1 MLGGGK
7 VKSIYTL
14 HAIKRPIREISRTLG
29 VSRNTVR
36 KYVRAEE
43 LPRPKP
49 CPRRKSKLEPYL
61 GYLRD
66 RMNQGV
72 FNCPVLLRELRE
84 RGYTGSYTILKDYVK
99 PLRLR
104 NQPDLTMRFE
114 TKPGE
119 QAQVDWGTVK
129 YLTPDG
135 QERRLYA
142 FAMVLGWSRAMYLE
156 LVKRADA
163 AAFMRCHLNA
173 FEALGIP
180 ERCLYDN
187 TKLVTP
193 GRDEE
198 GQPLWNERFL
208 DFSRRLG
215 FVADLC
221 RPYRARTKGKV
232 ENGIKYVKRNFWPSA
247 RFVDLEDLNRQAHA
261 WVQGVANVR
270 IHGTTFER
278 PVDRLAVERDHLR
291 PFPGWNKVQDLL
303 YQELTVGKDGFVR
316 WDYGFYGVPVEHA
329 GEKVRLNC
337 RDGVV
342 EVWQAERCLAMHP
355 QARKRGERRL
365 HPEQWA
371 GLVEG
376 DERPR
381 KTPVAYQVPTVEV
394 ERRTLAA
401 YDAVA
406 GDRS

>member
-1 MLGGGK
+1 

-14 HAIKRPIREISRTLG
+14 HAGKRPIREISRTLG

-43 LPRPKP
+43 LPKPKP
-49 CPRRKSKLEPYL
+49 RPRRQSRLTTYA
-61 GYLRD
+61 GYIQT
-66 RMNQGV
+66 RMAQGV
-72 FNCPVLLRELRE
+72 FNCSVLLRELRE

-129 YLTPDG
+129 YQTPDG
-135 QERRLYA
+135 QLRRVYA
-142 FAMVLGWSRAMYLE
+142 FVMVLGWSRAMYVE
-156 LVKRADA
+156 FVRKADST
-163 AAFMRCHLNA
+163 AFIRCHLNA

-193 GRDEE
+193 GRDKDE
-198 GQPLWNERFL
+198 QQLWNERFL

-221 RPYRARTKGKV
+221 RPYRPETKGKV

-247 RFVDLEDLNRQAHA
+247 RFVDLQDLNRQAQA
-261 WVQGVANVR
+261 WVRGVANVR

-278 PVDRLAVERDHLR
+278 PVDRLASERAHLR

-303 YQELTVGKDGFVR
+303 YQELSVGKDGFVR
-316 WDYGFYGVPVEHA
+316 WDYGFYGVKVEHA
-329 GEKVRLNC
+329 FRQVKMSRVG
-337 RDGVV
+337 
-342 EVWQAERCLAMHP
+342 AEF
-355 QARKRGERRL
+355 
-365 HPEQWA
+365 
-371 GLVEG
+371 
-376 DERPR
+376 
-381 KTPVAYQVPTVEV
+381 
-394 ERRTLAA
+394 
-401 YDAVA
+401 
-406 GDRS
+406 